1 MENKFEECEQH
12 YEKVVNY
19 FTQQHQ
25 FNLMTYDNFFVGYSL
40 FKIGIHMLIS
50 YSLFMMLILLNYLE
64 TAHVQTTTI
73 DESQNVLALQQL
85 MSTEFEEYSHKL

>member
-1 MENKFEECEQH
+1 MENQFEECEQH

-25 FNLMTYDNFFVGYSL
+25 FNLMSYDNFFVGYSL
-40 FKIGIHMLIS
+40 FKIGIHMGFKTS
-50 YSLFMMLILLNYLE
+50 TSILLNYLE

-73 DESQNVLALQQL
+73 DESQNVLAIQQL
-85 MSTEFEEYSHKL
+85 ISTEFEEHFYKL

>member
-19 FTQQHQ
+19 FTRQHQ

-40 FKIGIHMLIS
+40 FKIGIHMGFKTS
-50 YSLFMMLILLNYLE
+50 ASILLNYLE